1 MVPFFVALLQSLFRG
16 FAERLILPDV
26 LKKVSLTCKL
36 SQLDRKDES
45 IQKRTYEVSFS
56 IVYDLC
62 VLKNE
67 GQMTN
72 FKMNIFKTEV
82 KNIYVHPMQPLISLL
97 AQLISDSCEK
107 WLCNLFKNWLM
118 ESQLHLLQ
126 QMMQRKNFKSSYKML
141 SEKIKLYFITRIP
154 TCTFLMNFTWNN

>member
-1 MVPFFVALLQSLFRG
+1 MLQSLFRG
-16 FAERLILPDV
+16 LAERLILPDV

-67 GQMTN
+67 GKMTD
-72 FKMNIFKTEV
+72 FRKGKMTDFLV
-82 KNIYVHPMQPLISLL
+82 KNGCATFS
-97 AQLISDSCEK
+97 
-107 WLCNLFKNWLM
+107 
-118 ESQLHLLQ
+118 
-126 QMMQRKNFKSSYKML
+126 
-141 SEKIKLYFITRIP
+141 KIG
-154 TCTFLMNFTWNN
+154 

>member
-16 FAERLILPDV
+16 FAERLSLPDV
-26 LKKVSLTCKL
+26 LKKVSLTYKL

-67 GQMTN
+67 GKMTD

-82 KNIYVHPMQPLISLL
+82 KNILCPPYATTNIFLYLLSSFLILV
-97 AQLISDSCEK
+97 
-107 WLCNLFKNWLM
+107 
-118 ESQLHLLQ
+118 
-126 QMMQRKNFKSSYKML
+126 KSGCATFQ
-141 SEKIKLYFITRIP
+141 KLVDGKLVASSVADDAKKEF
-154 TCTFLMNFTWNN
+154 

>member
-36 SQLDRKDES
+36 SQLDRKDKS

-67 GQMTN
+67 GKMTD

-82 KNIYVHPMQPLISLL
+82 KNIYHPMQPLISSFTCSAHFWFLWKMVV
-97 AQLISDSCEK
+97 QPFQK
-107 WLCNLFKNWLM
+107 LFDGK
-118 ESQLHLLQ
+118 QVT
-126 QMMQRKNFKSSYKML
+126 SSVADDAKK
-141 SEKIKLYFITRIP
+141 EF
-154 TCTFLMNFTWNN
+154 

>member
-36 SQLDRKDES
+36 SQLDRKDKS
-45 IQKRTYEVSFS
+45 IQKRTSEVSFS

-67 GQMTN
+67 GKMTD

-82 KNIYVHPMQPLISLL
+82 KNIYVHPMQPLISSFTCSAHFWFLWKMVV
-97 AQLISDSCEK
+97 QPFQK
-107 WLCNLFKNWLM
+107 LCDGKLVT
-118 ESQLHLLQ
+118 
-126 QMMQRKNFKSSYKML
+126 SSVADDAKK
-141 SEKIKLYFITRIP
+141 EF
-154 TCTFLMNFTWNN
+154 

>member
-36 SQLDRKDES
+36 SQLDRKDKS

-67 GQMTN
+67 GKMTD

-82 KNIYVHPMQPLISLL
+82 KNIYVHPMQPLISSFTCSAHFWFLWEMVV
-97 AQLISDSCEK
+97 QPFQK
-107 WLCNLFKNWLM
+107 LCDGKLVT
-118 ESQLHLLQ
+118 
-126 QMMQRKNFKSSYKML
+126 SSVADDAKK
-141 SEKIKLYFITRIP
+141 EF
-154 TCTFLMNFTWNN
+154 